1 MRTTQR
7 TVRRSRT
14 RRAIGRARRRVYVGT
29 AVTRRESSRVF
40 FAQST
45 QHMASR
51 GLLADWIGGAFMVCG
66 IVGWGALLVFLSS

>member
-1 MRTTQR
+1 MRTAQG
-7 TVRRSRT
+7 TVRRSRA
-14 RRAIGRARRRVYVGT
+14 RRVIGRACCRVYVGN

-40 FAQST
+40 FAQTT

-66 IVGWGALLVFLSS
+66 IVGWGALLVFLGS